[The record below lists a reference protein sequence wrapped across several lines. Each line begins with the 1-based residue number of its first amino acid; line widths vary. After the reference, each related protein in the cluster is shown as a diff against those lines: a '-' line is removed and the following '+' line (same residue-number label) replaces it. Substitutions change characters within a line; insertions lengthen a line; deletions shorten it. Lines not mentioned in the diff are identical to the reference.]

1 MGIMTEERFEEFL
14 KRTLNDLDPV
24 PPTPRAE
31 IWASIE
37 QQRRFKKHSP
47 TRLMPRAWARWGMG
61 LAAMLALGIGIGRL
75 TTTRQQTPGGSAVAN
90 ASSAVNRTAYGLA
103 VSDHMTKAEVLLT
116 SFRSQPDNVLDPQI
130 AIWAR
135 DLLSNTRLLLDSP
148 AAEDP
153 RTAMLLE
160 DLELIIAQIARL
172 SAHSSEENEI
182 IEEGIE
188 KTAVLS
194 RLRATKPAGRAAAGT

>member
-1 MGIMTEERFEEFL
+1 MTEERFEEFL
-14 KRTLNDLDPV
+14 KRTLDDLDPV

-31 IWASIE
+31 MWASIQ
-37 QQRRFKKHSP
+37 QQRRFRKH
-47 TRLMPRAWARWGMG
+47 TRVRVLPRTWASWGVG

-75 TTTRQQTPGGSAVAN
+75 TTTRELPPGAAPVASAP
-90 ASSAVNRTAYGLA
+90 SGVNRTAYGVA
-103 VSDHMTKAEVLLT
+103 VSDHMTRAEVLLT
-116 SFRSQPDNVLDPQI
+116 SFRSQPDNVLDPEI

-148 AAEDP
+148 AADDP
-153 RTAMLLE
+153 RTALLLA

-172 SAHSSEENEI
+172 SAPSSEENEI
-182 IEEGIE
+182 IQEGIE

-194 RLRATKPAGRAAAGT
+194 RLRATKPAGPAAAGT

>member
-1 MGIMTEERFEEFL
+1 MSEGRFEDFL
-14 KRTLNDLDPV
+14 KRTLNDVDPV
-24 PPTPRAE
+24 PPTPRE
-31 IWASIE
+31 EMWANIE
-37 QQRRFKKHSP
+37 QQRRFRKN
-47 TRLMPRAWARWGMG
+47 TRVRVMPRTWASWGVG

-75 TTTRQQTPGGSAVAN
+75 TTTRQQPPSGSPVAS
-90 ASSAVNRTAYGLA
+90 APSAVNRTAYSLA

-116 SFRSQPDNVLDPQI
+116 SFRSQPDSALDPEI

-148 AAEDP
+148 AADDP

-172 SAHSSEENEI
+172 SAPSSEETEI

-194 RLRATKPAGRAAAGT
+194 RLRATKPAGPAAAGT